1 MLWLPILSFPWNNFF
16 KNYLFFSFADKR
28 FKSGVKTLLWLTT
41 MKDKLVHQ
49 GNPEDFT
56 WLRWVREVTEQ
67 MDAKTSKGHHQ
78 CCQLNQIWEKLEWP
92 EVCIFSVLKRKDW
105 VLKTQKVKLATL
117 SRLSSTLVF
126 FVNVYF
132 TEMIYDFTT
141 TILLPFPPLQQ
152 HWRYCFQN
160 RVIPKKL
167 SLRRWWWHSINS

>member
-1 MLWLPILSFPWNNFF
+1 M
-16 KNYLFFSFADKR
+16 
-28 FKSGVKTLLWLTT
+28 KTLLWLTT

-78 CCQLNQIWEKLEWP
+78 CCQLNEIWEKQEWFLTLQ
-92 EVCIFSVLKRKDW
+92 IFRLKRKI
-105 VLKTQKVKLATL
+105 LGLENPKVKVGNTVTFEFDT
-117 SRLSSTLVF
+117 RFF

-167 SLRRWWWHSINS
+167 SLRRWWWHSING